1 MPVRSCRVTIQ
12 DMDGVSH
19 TVEVT
24 AATLYEAVAQG
35 LAAIRGNEWVAG
47 IAQGLNVVK
56 VSVADVRVE
65 HEVRLMD
72 FTKWLERTGG
82 SPREVSDRH
91 KIRAIWGC
99 RCRGDGHNI
108 DANPWRHHSMRRS
121 IRICTTLNRFRD
133 CVVELFGQSL
143 QAKNCSVGSA
153 KARQGARLTSVSLLD
168 LATAWVFHCQAS
180 STTLLTILIRIRP
193 ASGLIQSRVALC
205 STASAQLD
213 AAPSHH

>member
-65 HEVRLMD
+65 HEVKLGD

-82 SPREVSDRH
+82 SPREVSDRQR
-91 KIRAIWGC
+91 I
-99 RCRGDGHNI
+99 
-108 DANPWRHHSMRRS
+108 RS
-121 IRICTTLNRFRD
+121 IL
-133 CVVELFGQSL
+133 GMP
-143 QAKNCSVGSA
+143 
-153 KARQGARLTSVSLLD
+153 VS
-168 LATAWVFHCQAS
+168 
-180 STTLLTILIRIRP
+180 R
-193 ASGLIQSRVALC
+193 
-205 STASAQLD
+205 
-213 AAPSHH
+213 